1 MTAAPLH
8 VLPEGEVVSGI
19 QAIGLALIEER
30 TRADQLA
37 AALVSNRRIG
47 VAVGLVMAELGCSDA
62 ESLAALRRRSMDSNR
77 RLADVAEDVIGL
89 RRLATPARLDRGAAS
104 RRRAPYRSSGGP

>member
-1 MTAAPLH
+1 MVADDAA
-8 VLPEGEVVSGI
+8 EVDAD
-19 QAIGLALIEER
+19 AIRLELIDER

-47 VAVGLVMAELGCSDA
+47 IAVGLVMAERGCSDA
-62 ESLAALRRRSMDSNR
+62 ESFAALRRVSMDSNR

-89 RRLATPARLDRGAAS
+89 RRLAAPARLDRGAAS
-104 RRRAPYRSSGGP
+104 RRRGSYGSSGGP